1 MATQTKRTAQES
13 TEDPAQSAVAGFAT
27 AVGTLSEFQRQQ
39 LAAGAQALG
48 NFFRAAE
55 AFQQTQLQMGQ
66 RAALLHSQAA
76 DNLRK
81 ANSPL
86 ELASIQSTLLV
97 YEFQEAMRYGQE
109 LAAACAKCS
118 SEMLRPP
125 QGMQETTAAA
135 AAASP
140 AASMMGA
147 AMNAAAPMAD
157 AFQQMFTAPMKAA
170 QASSQ
175 AATH

>member
-1 MATQTKRTAQES
+1 MATQTKRSAQETS
-13 TEDPAQSAVAGFAT
+13 DDPGQAAVAGFAN
-27 AVGTLSEFQRQQ
+27 AVGTVSEFQRQQ
-39 LAAGAQALG
+39 LAAGAEALSH
-48 NFFRAAE
+48 FFRAAE
-55 AFQQTQLQMGQ
+55 AVQQAQLQMGQ

-81 ANSPL
+81 AGSPL
-86 ELASIQSTLLV
+86 ELASIQSTLVV

-109 LAAACAKCS
+109 LVAAFAKS
-118 SEMLRPP
+118 GGEMLRPA
-125 QGMQETTAAA
+125 QGAQDSSATG
-135 AAASP
+135 ASP

-157 AFQQMFTAPMKAA
+157 AIQQMFTAPMKAA

-175 AATH
+175 ATH